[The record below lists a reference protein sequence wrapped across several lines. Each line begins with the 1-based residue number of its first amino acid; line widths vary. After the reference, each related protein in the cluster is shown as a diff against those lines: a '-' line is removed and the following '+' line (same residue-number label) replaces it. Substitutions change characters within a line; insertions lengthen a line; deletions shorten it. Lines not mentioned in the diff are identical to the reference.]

1 MGEWY
6 ELKDFSR
13 FVVIISFKVQNGFVF
28 ESFSFEHQEE
38 SNLVLRYFGHEFD
51 GRVKFVCLFNKLI
64 HARIIV
70 VPQSRSVA

>member
-1 MGEWY
+1 M
-6 ELKDFSR
+6 L
-13 FVVIISFKVQNGFVF
+13 ISFKVQNGFVF

-38 SNLVLRYFGHEFD
+38 GNLVLRYFGHEFD
-51 GRVKFVCLFNKLI
+51 GRVEFVSLFNKLI